1 MEKRNT
7 FSVHFFIKKHRIN
20 NNSEAPIYLRIS
32 VNGKRIEMSMHRN
45 IDVQNWDAY
54 FGHVIGTTK
63 KARDINSFL
72 ESTKSTLYEHYKYL
86 RETGKDVTPLAI
98 KNAFLGINTEEDKGK
113 KVLELY
119 REHNEKIKTLKNI
132 DYAPATLQRYETSL
146 RFTQDF
152 IKRKYK
158 KDDLYLSELNHQF
171 MVDYEMYFKTVR
183 KCAHNTTMKYLKNF
197 KKIVRLAIN
206 HGYIDKDPFVNY
218 KMKLKKVDRGFLS
231 EEELDIIM
239 KKEISNKRLE
249 QIRDCFVFSCFTGL
263 AYSDLKRLSGDHIV
277 TGTDGGRWIKIKR
290 MKTDNMSSIPIL
302 PISQKII
309 DKYKND
315 TYCKANNVLLPVRS
329 NQKMNNYLH
338 ELANIC
344 EIEKNLTSHLAR
356 HTFATTVTL
365 NNNVPIETVS
375 KMLGHSSINMTKIYA
390 RLLDKKVGQD
400 MKHLNDKYANVN
412 I

>member
-1 MEKRNT
+1 MEKLNT
-7 FSVHFFIKKHRIN
+7 FSILFYLKKNRV
-20 NNSEAPIYLRIS
+20 SKSGEAPIYMRITYRGKQLALS
-32 VNGKRIEMSMHRN
+32 LNRSIEIDAWNTDTGAAIGNGKKSRE
-45 IDVQNWDAY
+45 
-54 FGHVIGTTK
+54 
-63 KARDINSFL
+63 INHYL
-72 ESTKSTLYEHYKYL
+72 QSTLSIIYQHYKIL
-86 RETGKDVTPLAI
+86 RENDQSFTVHDIKDL
-98 KNAFLGINTEEDKGK
+98 FLGVPKDKGK

-171 MVDYEMYFKTVR
+171 MVDYEIYFKTVR
-183 KCAHNTTMKYLKNF
+183 KCAHNTTMKYLRNF
-197 KKIVRLAIN
+197 KKIIRLAIIS
-206 HGYIDKDPFVNY
+206 GYLDKDPFSNF
-218 KMKLKKVDRGFLS
+218 KMRLKKVDRGFLS

-338 ELANIC
+338 ELATIC

-365 NNNVPIETVS
+365 NNNVPVETVS